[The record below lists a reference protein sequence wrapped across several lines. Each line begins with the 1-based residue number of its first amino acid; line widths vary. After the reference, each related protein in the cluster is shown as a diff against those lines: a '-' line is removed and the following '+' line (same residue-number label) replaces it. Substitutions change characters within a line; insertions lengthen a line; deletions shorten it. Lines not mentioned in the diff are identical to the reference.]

1 MLKNAVM
8 ASPEL
13 RKTPREIL
21 TERGELEKDVIAVD
35 VGGRTVDLMTP
46 IDPDAALEPIHAKDP
61 AGLKVIRHSTAHVMA
76 DAVQRLFPGT
86 KVTIGPAIEDGFYY
100 DFDKAGGGTFSDDD
114 LGKIEKTMQ
123 GIIKRDTPFVR
134 EVVTRE
140 QALEQF
146 AKMGETFKVEIIHA
160 IPEGEEVSLYKHGAP
175 GEQWVD
181 VCEGPHVPRTGFLA
195 AVKLTSVAGAY
206 WRGDE
211 RNPML
216 QRIYG
221 TAFPSKEAL
230 DEHLRLVEEA
240 KARDHRKLGKEL
252 DLVMFDE
259 VAPAMP
265 FFLPKG
271 AYVYN
276 RLVDYMRSLYVRHG
290 YEEVVTPLAYDPKLF
305 RKSGHLGHYNENM
318 YRLWTEDQV
327 EESAGDKRDLRVRLQ
342 EDSFALKPMNC
353 PSHCVI
359 FGAKKRSYRDLP
371 WRIADFARLHRYE
384 RGGVVHG
391 LARVRSFAQDDAH
404 VFCAEKDVPREIE
417 AFIKMVYEAYKV
429 FDFQDI
435 DIKLA
440 TRPPADQRFGSDEDW
455 DVSEGALAKGLEA
468 ANLPFVI
475 SPGEGAFYGPK
486 VEFHFKD
493 ALKRSWQLGTIQYD
507 KSLPSRFELSYV
519 GEDGKEHMPIMLH
532 RAILGSLERFFGV
545 YLEHC
550 GGNFPVWLAPKQ
562 AIVLTVSEKSDAF
575 ANDAQRRM
583 VDAGLRVD
591 IDTSADKLGAKIRN
605 ARLQRYPYLCV
616 VGPKEAESDSLG
628 VRSRD
633 RGELGPIKVDE
644 VIAMVKKESVV

>member
-1 MLKNAVM
+1 MG
-8 ASPEL
+8 E
-13 RKTPREIL
+13 RKTPWEIL
-21 TERGELEKDVIAVD
+21 SERGQLDKDVIAVNAD
-35 VGGRTVDLMTP
+35 GRVVDLLTP
-46 IDPDAALEPIHAKDP
+46 IDPALPLEPIHAGDE

-114 LGKIEKTMQ
+114 LGKIEKTME

-134 EVVTRE
+134 EVVSR
-140 QALEQF
+140 QDAIDQF
-146 AKMGETFKVEIIHA
+146 NKMGETFKVEIINA

-181 VCEGPHVPRTGFLA
+181 VCEGPHVPRTGFLK

-221 TAFPSKEAL
+221 TAFPSKVAL
-230 DEHLRLVEEA
+230 DEHLRLLEEA
-240 KARDHRKLGKEL
+240 RARDHRKLGKEL
-252 DLVMFDE
+252 ELIMWNE

-271 AYVYN
+271 AFVYS
-276 RLVDYMRSLYVRHG
+276 RLIDYMRSLYGRYG

-305 RKSGHLGHYNENM
+305 RQSGHLGHYNENM
-318 YRLWTEDQV
+318 YRLWTED
-327 EESAGDKRDLRVRLQ
+327 SLDGGKPGAPDIKTALQ
-342 EDSFALKPMNC
+342 ENSFALKPMNC
-353 PSHCVI
+353 PSHCI
-359 FGAKKRSYRDLP
+359 IYASKKRSYRDLP
-371 WRIADFARLHRYE
+371 WRVADFARLHRYE

-391 LARVRSFAQDDAH
+391 LARVRAFSQDDAH
-404 VFCAEKDVPREIE
+404 IFCAEADIPREIE
-417 AFIKMVYEAYKV
+417 HFIQMIYEAYKV
-429 FDFQDI
+429 FDFKEI

-440 TRPPADQRFGSDEDW
+440 TRPPADQRFGSDADW
-455 DVSEGALAKGLEA
+455 DVSEGALAAGLKSA
-468 ANLPFVI
+468 DLPFQYA
-475 SPGEGAFYGPK
+475 PGEGAFYGPK
-486 VEFHFKD
+486 VEFHVKD

-507 KSLPSRFELSYV
+507 KSLPMRFELAYV

-532 RAILGSLERFFGV
+532 RAVLGSIERFFGV

-550 GGNFPVWLAPKQ
+550 GGNFPTWLAPKQ

-575 ANDAQRRM
+575 AKAAYQRMIDAN
-583 VDAGLRVD
+583 LRVD
-591 IDTSADKLGAKIRN
+591 MDTSADKLGAKIRN
-605 ARLQRYPYLCV
+605 ARLQRYPYMCV
-616 VGPKEAESDSLG
+616 VGPKEAEIDSLG

-633 RGELGPIKVDE
+633 RGELGALKVDG
-644 VIAMVKKESVV
+644 VIAMIKKENKPSA